1 MPFISRH
8 AALQPPLQVI
18 IRITL
23 MNVRN
28 LPFSVP
34 GPELIILWEN
44 TFCCYSFCL
53 QVGIVPS
60 WYEQWM
66 IMIKIIIKSLM
77 IMIMI
82 MIMMSTDYLSIL
94 SPVCAPVPCSPIPL
108 HYGAGDL
115 AAGSSH
121 CWSHGCLCG
130 LHPPLLR
137 YRHQYI
143 IIKLVYQ
150 FLT

>member
-1 MPFISRH
+1 
-8 AALQPPLQVI
+8 
-18 IRITL
+18 
-23 MNVRN
+23 
-28 LPFSVP
+28 
-34 GPELIILWEN
+34 
-44 TFCCYSFCL
+44 
-53 QVGIVPS
+53 
-60 WYEQWM
+60 
-66 IMIKIIIKSLM
+66 M

-115 AAGSSH
+115 AAGSPH
-121 CWSHGCLCG
+121 CWSNGRLCG

-143 IIKLVYQ
+143 IPYSSCSDNFQPKISNSLYLSLVNI
-150 FLT
+150 LLSLRLR